1 MDKKVINES
10 QFRKLVISEAKKI
23 IVSENEEKETSNN
36 KRRIAFSNVES
47 LISEMESMN
56 TSIIK
61 TLMEEEYVK
70 EIVSESEDT
79 DVPMKS
85 EDPVGMWTPKKERD
99 LNPIEHN
106 KKKNIMHVNEG
117 ERDKWNRMLNYRI
130 PSDDER

>member
-36 KRRIAFSNVES
+36 KRRITFSNVES

-61 TLMEEEYVK
+61 TLMGEEAVK
-70 EIVSESEDT
+70 EVVSEYENT
-79 DVPMKS
+79 DITTKS
-85 EDPVGMWTPKKERD
+85 EEQTGWTPKKERD

-106 KKKNIMHVNEG
+106 NKKNIMHVNEG
-117 ERDKWNRMLNYRI
+117 EKDKWNRMLNYII

>member
-36 KRRIAFSNVES
+36 KRRITFSNVES

-56 TSIIK
+56 TSIMK
-61 TLMEEEYVK
+61 TLMDGESVK
-70 EIVSESEDT
+70 EVVSE
-79 DVPMKS
+79 S

-106 KKKNIMHVNEG
+106 KKKNIMHVSEG
-117 ERDKWNRMLNYRI
+117 EKDKWNRMLNYRI